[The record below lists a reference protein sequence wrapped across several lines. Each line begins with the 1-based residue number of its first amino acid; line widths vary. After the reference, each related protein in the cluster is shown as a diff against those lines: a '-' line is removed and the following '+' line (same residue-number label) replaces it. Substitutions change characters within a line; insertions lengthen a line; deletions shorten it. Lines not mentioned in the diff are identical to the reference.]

1 MSKKKDKAAAAEATP
16 AGVSLAAHPRARASI
31 RRTRAWTALAAF
43 GLVLFLSLSAGVPE
57 QEAALRALVA
67 GVVGNVAAW
76 GCALAVWRALVL
88 AELRVAE
95 QPPPPGR
102 AAAPRSVRPV
112 NPFLKS
118 RLRAPMTPDVEGVTW
133 SRPGLTNQSSRRDD
147 HGPSYPEQR

>member
-1 MSKKKDKAAAAEATP
+1 MSKKKDKTAAAEPTP

-31 RRTRAWTALAAF
+31 RRTRAWTALVAF

-76 GCALAVWRALVL
+76 ACALAVWRALVV

-95 QPPPPGR
+95 QARAERRR
-102 AAAPRSVRPV
+102 AAAES
-112 NPFLKS
+112 
-118 RLRAPMTPDVEGVTW
+118 ATA
-133 SRPGLTNQSSRRDD
+133 
-147 HGPSYPEQR
+147 